1 MYIQNINDTII
12 IAVFIFILC
21 MYVYMYVF
29 IYVCMYILDPPYI
42 DEGSFLPRPSV
53 ITRGNK
59 TVTIGTPVYV
69 YNGFD
74 VTIDCNIVNG
84 TPPITI
90 QWFRNGSPDPTRGNV
105 STITITD
112 ASNGDV
118 FKCRADN
125 IIGFDAEST
134 VIYVIAGKC
143 IMHIRMYVCI
153 FE

>member
-1 MYIQNINDTII
+1 
-12 IAVFIFILC
+12 
-21 MYVYMYVF
+21 MYVH
-29 IYVCMYILDPPYI
+29 IYVCIYICIYVRTYVLDPPDI
-42 DEGSFLPRPSV
+42 DEGSFLPSPSV

-59 TVTIGTPVYV
+59 TVKIGTPVYV
-69 YNGFD
+69 YSGFD

-125 IIGFDAEST
+125 TEGFDTENT
-134 VIYVIAGKC
+134 VIHVEYGA
-143 IMHIRMYVCI
+143 
-153 FE
+153 